1 MRLASKGG
9 IAAKRS
15 DLSDS
20 PLKRISWANL
30 PPAWTP
36 MIWFCTVQFL
46 TSTHL
51 VDMDG
56 LPVSATHSSQVVVT
70 NKFKSFSS
78 LCPPK

>member
-20 PLKRISWANL
+20 SLTRISWATSL
-30 PPAWTP
+30 EP
-36 MIWFCTVQFL
+36 MIWFCTVPFL
-46 TSTHL
+46 TSTHF
-51 VDMDG
+51 VDMGG
-56 LPVSATHSSQVVVT
+56 LPVFATHSSQVVGT